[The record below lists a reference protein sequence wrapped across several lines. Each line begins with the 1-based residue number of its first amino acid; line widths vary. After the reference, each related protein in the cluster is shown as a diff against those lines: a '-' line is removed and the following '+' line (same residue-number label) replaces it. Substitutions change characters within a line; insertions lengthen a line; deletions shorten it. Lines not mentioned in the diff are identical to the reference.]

1 MKELANTLKKP
12 IINVMLVT
20 NRDSDNVGDQ
30 IIEACDVQLIS
41 TIMKKFEVIL
51 YGFTPRSANQPASD
65 KQLCYAYDLAERQ
78 GLDAEALCSINFHKE
93 YSDMTANEA
102 SQLID
107 LLT

>member
-1 MKELANTLKKP
+1 
-12 IINVMLVT
+12 
-20 NRDSDNVGDQ
+20 
-30 IIEACDVQLIS
+30 
-41 TIMKKFEVIL
+41 MKKFEVIM

-107 LLT
+107 LLKQRIDPSYMQ